1 MPKVRVCF
9 HLSGKDLNFDEISR
23 YLELEPTFVRGEEQ
37 WPEASKQA
45 GLADDLWCLYTSMDK
60 SKSVSEQFDKM
71 QNNLF
76 SKKEKIIEICKKN
89 CLESSFEIRIEMA
102 HNDPPEIVLSRENLR
117 FISAINAEIGFDL
130 YID

>member
-1 MPKVRVCF
+1 MPKIRVCF
-9 HLSGKDLNFDEISR
+9 YLSGKDLNFDEISR

-45 GLADDLWCLYTSMDK
+45 GLAEDLWCLYTSMDK

-89 CLESSFEIRIEMA
+89 CLESR
-102 HNDPPEIVLSRENLR
+102 
-117 FISAINAEIGFDL
+117 FDL